1 LVERRRFF
9 EEEEAMPAAA
19 SLQKMAQSSMSSG
32 EFPAGLRVLV
42 VDDDVTTL
50 KIIERMSVR
59 CHYRG

>member
-1 LVERRRFF
+1 
-9 EEEEAMPAAA
+9 MPAAA
-19 SLQKMAQSSMSSG
+19 SLQKMAHSSMNSG

-59 CHYRG
+59 CHYHG